1 METSESFEQMMQRTE
16 ATVEKYRE
24 GAEELREQLKA
35 ARAGRKVQ
43 IMAMID
49 RLERKYDGAKVKLG
63 EFAESGKGKEEDE
76 GQALGD
82 FHQKVVSE
90 LTDMKK
96 TIATR
101 IR

>member
-1 METSESFEQMMQRTE
+1 MDISEDFDQLVERTQ

-24 GAEELREQLKA
+24 RADELREELRQ

-49 RLERKYDGAKVKLG
+49 RLERKYDGAKEKLE
-63 EFAESGKGKEEDE
+63 EFSEDHAEDAA
-76 GQALGD
+76 QALGA

-90 LTDMKK
+90 LSDMKR
-96 TIATR
+96 TIEQR

>member
-1 METSESFEQMMQRTE
+1 MEITESFEQLVERTQ

-24 GAEELREQLKA
+24 HAENLREGLSG

-43 IMAMID
+43 MMAMID
-49 RLERKYDGAKVKLG
+49 RLERKYDGAKQRL
-63 EFAESGKGKEEDE
+63 EELADSAADDTTE
-76 GQALGD
+76 ALSD

-90 LTDMKK
+90 LSDMRR
-96 TIATR
+96 TIEQR

>member
-1 METSESFEQMMQRTE
+1 MDTSTEDFAGLVERTT
-16 ATVEKYRE
+16 ATVEKYHER
-24 GAEELREQLKA
+24 AEELREELRQ

-49 RLERKYDGAKVKLG
+49 RLERKYDSATEKLT
-63 EFAESGKGKEEDE
+63 EFASTSSDE
-76 GQALGD
+76 AAQALGE

-90 LTDMKK
+90 LSDMKR
-96 TIATR
+96 TIDRR

>member
-1 METSESFEQMMQRTE
+1 MEISEDFDQLVERTR

-24 GAEELREQLKA
+24 RAEELREELRQ

-49 RLERKYDGAKVKLG
+49 RLERKYDGAKEKLETIAG
-63 EFAESGKGKEEDE
+63 NSAEDAAQS
-76 GQALGD
+76 LGD

-90 LTDMKK
+90 LSDMKR
-96 TIATR
+96 TIDER

>member
-1 METSESFEQMMQRTE
+1 MDISTEDFDQLVARTT

-24 GAEELREQLKA
+24 KAEELREELRA

-49 RLERKYDGAKVKLG
+49 RLERKYDGAKVKLE
-63 EFAESGKGKEEDE
+63 EFSEHTAEDTA
-76 GQALGD
+76 QALGD

-90 LTDMKK
+90 FSDMKR
-96 TIATR
+96 TIDQR

>member
-1 METSESFEQMMQRTE
+1 MEISEGFDQMMERTH

-24 GAEELREQLKA
+24 GAEELRIELKQ

-49 RLERKYDGAKVKLG
+49 RLERKYDGAKERLE
-63 EFAESGKGKEEDE
+63 EFAGSGEQEETNR
-76 GQALGD
+76 ALGD
-82 FHQKVVSE
+82 FHHKVVSE
-90 LTDMKK
+90 LTDMKR

>member
-1 METSESFEQMMQRTE
+1 MEISEDFDQLVERTQ

-24 GAEELREQLKA
+24 RAEELREELRA

-49 RLERKYDGAKVKLG
+49 RLERKYDGAKEKLE
-63 EFAESGKGKEEDE
+63 EFSESSTENAS
-76 GQALGD
+76 QALGD

-90 LTDMKK
+90 LSDMKR
-96 TIATR
+96 TIEQR

>member
-1 METSESFEQMMQRTE
+1 MDISEDFDQLVERTQ

-24 GAEELREQLKA
+24 RAEELREELRQ

-49 RLERKYDGAKVKLG
+49 RLERKYAGAKERLD
-63 EFAESGKGKEEDE
+63 EFSQNGTEETAK
-76 GQALGD
+76 ALGD

-90 LTDMKK
+90 LSDMKR
-96 TIATR
+96 TIDQR

>member
-1 METSESFEQMMQRTE
+1 MEISDNYEQLVERTQ

-24 GAEELREQLKA
+24 RAEELREELRA

-49 RLERKYDGAKVKLG
+49 RLERKYDGAKEKLE
-63 EFAESGKGKEEDE
+63 EFAGSTADGTSE
-76 GQALGD
+76 ALGD

-90 LTDMKK
+90 LSDMKR
-96 TIATR
+96 TIDQR

>member
-1 METSESFEQMMQRTE
+1 MEISESYEQLLERTT

-24 GAEELREQLKA
+24 GAEELREELRQ

-49 RLERKYDGAKVKLG
+49 RLERKYDGAKTRLE
-63 EFAESGKGKEEDE
+63 EFADGESEEEDV
-76 GQALGD
+76 GQELGD
-82 FHQKVVSE
+82 FHQKIVSE
-90 LTDMKK
+90 LSDMKR
-96 TIATR
+96 TIETR

>member
-1 METSESFEQMMQRTE
+1 MDISTEDFDQLVARTS

-24 GAEELREQLKA
+24 RAEELREELRA

-49 RLERKYDGAKVKLG
+49 RLERKYDGAKEKLE
-63 EFAESGKGKEEDE
+63 EFSGNSADDAA
-76 GQALGD
+76 QALGD

-90 LTDMKK
+90 LSDMKR
-96 TIATR
+96 TIDQR

>member
-1 METSESFEQMMQRTE
+1 MDISTE
-16 ATVEKYRE
+16 DFDQLVARASATVEKYRE
-24 GAEELREQLKA
+24 NAEELRDELRQ

-49 RLERKYDGAKVKLG
+49 RLERKYDGAKIKLE
-63 EFAESGKGKEEDE
+63 EFSENAADDTA
-76 GQALGD
+76 QALGD

-96 TIATR
+96 TIDQR